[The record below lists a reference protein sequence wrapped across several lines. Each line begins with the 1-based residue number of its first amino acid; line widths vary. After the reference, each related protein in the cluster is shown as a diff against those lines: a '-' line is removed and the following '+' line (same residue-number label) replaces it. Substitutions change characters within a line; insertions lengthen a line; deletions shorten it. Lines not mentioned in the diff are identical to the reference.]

1 VSRPKTPKAALK
13 YKTKTPKAALRYKI
27 FLTIFASLLV
37 MQLLAQDSTSA
48 YRPVQNNSKRHTN
61 SRMRTDEEGDI
72 IFNKQNI
79 FGIHLSSNGYGLSFE
94 KGYFKTPSRTVLYQ
108 FELNEVHSPKE
119 HHITAT
125 TDNGYSYSSV
135 VPYKANNLYE
145 VRAAIG
151 QEILIGGKGNK
162 NGVAVQALYS
172 GGLTLGLL
180 KPYLLDVTNPINGE
194 STQMTYAQLA
204 ASENNPSQFGFEPTG
219 AAGFTAGWDKVAF
232 KPAINARQAMRF
244 DYGRE
249 NKTVAAV
256 EVGITEEYY
265 LSDIDLMYLV
275 KGQHFF
281 FNSYVAILFGNRK

>member
-1 VSRPKTPKAALK
+1 VIRSKTPKA
-13 YKTKTPKAALRYKI
+13 PKSHKI
-27 FLTIFASLLV
+27 FLTILASTLV

-48 YRPVQNNSKRHTN
+48 YRSVQNKRHVNTK
-61 SRMRTDEEGDI
+61 MKTDEEGDI

-79 FGIHLSSNGYGLSFE
+79 FGIHLASDGYGLSFE
-94 KGYFKTPSRTVLYQ
+94 KGYFKTPRKTLLYQ

-119 HHITAT
+119 HHVTET
-125 TDNGYSYSSV
+125 TNDGYSFSSV

-145 VRAAIG
+145 VKAAIG

-180 KPYLLDVTNPINGE
+180 KPYLLDVSNSITGA

-204 ASENNPSQFGFEPTG
+204 AAENDPTQFGYEPTG
-219 AAGFTAGWDKVAF
+219 AAGFTAGWDKVSF
-232 KPAINARQAMRF
+232 KPALNARQAMRF

-249 NKTVAAV
+249 NKIVAAV
-256 EVGITEEYY
+256 EVGVTEEYY
-265 LSDIDLMYLV
+265 ASKIPLMYLV
-275 KGQHFF
+275 NGQHFF
-281 FNSYVAILFGNRK
+281 FNSYVAILFGSRK

>member
-1 VSRPKTPKAALK
+1 MS
-13 YKTKTPKAALRYKI
+13 KI
-27 FLTIFASLLV
+27 FLTILASILV

-48 YRPVQNNSKRHTN
+48 YRPVQHNSKRRSN
-61 SRMRTDEEGDI
+61 KMKTDEEGDI
-72 IFNKQNI
+72 IFNKQNV
-79 FGIHLSSNGYGLSFE
+79 FGIHLSSNGYGLSYE
-94 KGYFKTPSRTVLYQ
+94 KGYFKTPTKTLLYQ

-125 TDNGYSYSSV
+125 SDNGYSFSSV

-145 VRAAIG
+145 VKAAIG
-151 QEILIGGKGNK
+151 QELLIGGKGNK

-180 KPYLLDVTNPINGE
+180 KPYLLDVSNPITGA
-194 STQMTYAQLA
+194 STQMTYAQLVA
-204 ASENNPSQFGFEPTG
+204 AENSNTNFGYEPTG
-219 AAGFTAGWDKVAF
+219 AAGFTAGWDKLSF

-249 NKTVAAV
+249 NRTVAAI

-265 LSDIDLMYLV
+265 ASKIPLMYLIN
-275 KGQHFF
+275 GQHFF

>member
-1 VSRPKTPKAALK
+1 VSKSKTPKAAI
-13 YKTKTPKAALRYKI
+13 YKI
-27 FLTIFASLLV
+27 LLTILASTLV
-37 MQLLAQDSTSA
+37 MQLLAQDSTSS

-61 SRMRTDEEGDI
+61 SRMKTDEEGDI
-72 IFNKQNI
+72 IFNKQNV
-79 FGIHLSSNGYGLSFE
+79 FGIHLSSNGYGLSYE
-94 KGYFKTPSRTVLYQ
+94 KGYFKTPTKTLLYQ

-119 HHITAT
+119 HHVTAT
-125 TDNGYSYSSV
+125 SDNGYSYSSV

-204 ASENNPSQFGFEPTG
+204 ASENNPAQFGFQPTG

-232 KPAINARQAMRF
+232 KPALNARQAMRF

-265 LSDIDLMYLV
+265 ASDIDLMYLV